1 MSQSDFIGSLRYLLN
16 KSFLVEIEDSC
27 KTVSLVE
34 KSNVGK
40 KKKLPPNTPTDF
52 LTYLHFSDID
62 NAVVI
67 NHDLVHCLGIQNLAT
82 LGKGVVKT
90 CDAIILGI
98 DKDEPYILILDMK
111 STSLDIEQNYRKM
124 KCGKVFIELLD
135 TYLEHFQE
143 YYKNY
148 ESIRGWKHYYLI
160 CHNNVS
166 KKETKNGIDPLI
178 ISNDFL
184 LPTYLYVE
192 DNSTLSLTELINPPI
207 PILSSSTA
215 PARN

>member
-1 MSQSDFIGSLRYLLN
+1 M
-16 KSFLVEIEDSC
+16 
-27 KTVSLVE
+27 
-34 KSNVGK
+34 
-40 KKKLPPNTPTDF
+40 
-52 LTYLHFSDID
+52 
-62 NAVVI
+62 
-67 NHDLVHCLGIQNLAT
+67 HCLGIQNLAT

-148 ESIRGWKHYYLI
+148 ESIRGG
-160 CHNNVS
+160 S
-166 KKETKNGIDPLI
+166 I
-178 ISNDFL
+178 I
-184 LPTYLYVE
+184 
-192 DNSTLSLTELINPPI
+192 I
-207 PILSSSTA
+207 
-215 PARN
+215 